1 MKTIKSKLLAAAG
14 LAALLSGTAF
24 AQEVK
29 PCAPAQTVVAETIKP
44 CAPAEAVVAETV
56 EPRAPAQ
63 TVVEE
68 KREVPVYEPSP
79 CAPAEIVV
87 AETIEPCAPAQTVSC
102 DREPVLVGARFE
114 WVVAPPERATV
125 VKRRVV
131 KKTEVERFGP
141 RKGERCEASFRG
153 GLCDVMSDWRDDVV
167 LDRFFKR
174 EFGRAVDVRVE
185 RTVSIG
191 YEKR

>member
-14 LAALLSGTAF
+14 LAALLSGTTF

-29 PCAPAQTVVAETIKP
+29 PCAPAQTVV
-44 CAPAEAVVAETV
+44 
-56 EPRAPAQ
+56 
-63 TVVEE
+63 EE
-68 KREVPVYEPSP
+68 KCELPVYEPSP
-79 CAPAEIVV
+79 CSPAQAVV
-87 AETIEPCAPAQTVSC
+87 EETVEPCAPAQTVSC
-102 DREPVLVGARFE
+102 EREPVLAEARFE

-131 KKTEVERFGP
+131 KKTEFERFVP
-141 RKGERCEASFRG
+141 RKGERREANFRG
-153 GLCDVMSDWRDDVV
+153 GFCDVMSDWRDDVV

-185 RTVSIG
+185 RTVSID

>member
-29 PCAPAQTVVAETIKP
+29 PCAPAQTVVAETIEP
-44 CAPAEAVVAETV
+44 CAPAQA
-56 EPRAPAQ
+56 
-63 TVVEE
+63 VVEE
-68 KREVPVYEPSP
+68 KCELPVYEPSP
-79 CAPAEIVV
+79 CAPAQTVV
-87 AETIEPCAPAQTVSC
+87 AETVEPCAPAQTVSC
-102 DREPVLVGARFE
+102 EREPVWVGARFE
-114 WVVAPPERATV
+114 WVVAPPELATV

-131 KKTEVERFGP
+131 KKTEVERIAP
-141 RKGERCEASFRG
+141 RKGERREASFRG
-153 GLCDVMSDWRDDVV
+153 GFCDVMSDWRGDVV

-185 RTVSIG
+185 RTVSID